1 VSSQLPLALRWPAQQ
16 RFDSYVPGGNGVAVA
31 LLRDAAASAQ
41 APWVFVAGAAG
52 CGKSHLLIAACA
64 QADAAGRSAQYL
76 PLRRLRADAEAAAR
90 SPGGD
95 QSASSAARTDLAGA
109 LRALG
114 SGDLLA
120 FDDIDAIAGDAAA
133 EHALFDLYNR
143 SKVDKS
149 TMLFS
154 AAAPPGQIRIGLPD
168 LVSRLSACAQA
179 ALRPLSDDDRRV
191 ALRQRAQTRGLTLDD
206 GVLDWLFA
214 HTQRDLGS
222 LTALLDRLDRESLA
236 AQRRITVPFLRQVL
250 EAEPKPRDTAG

>member
-1 VSSQLPLALRWPAQQ
+1 MSSQLPLALRWPAQQ

-31 LLRDAAASAQ
+31 LLEDAAATAQ

-76 PLRRLRADAEAAAR
+76 PLRRLRADFDASGRSAR
-90 SPGGD
+90 GNAPGAPAMRPD
-95 QSASSAARTDLAGA
+95 PAGA

-114 SGDLLA
+114 GGDLLA
-120 FDDIDAIAGDAAA
+120 LDDIEAIAGDAAA

-154 AAAPPGQIRIGLPD
+154 AAATPGQIGIGLPD
-168 LVSRLSACAQA
+168 LVSRLAACAQA
-179 ALRPLSDDDRRV
+179 ALRPLSDDDRRA
-191 ALRQRAQTRGLTLDD
+191 ALRQRAQARGLTLDD
-206 GVLDWLFA
+206 VVLDWLFA
-214 HTQRDLGS
+214 RTQRDLGS
-222 LTALLDRLDRESLA
+222 LTVLLDRIDHESLA
-236 AQRRITVPFLRQVL
+236 AQRRITVPFLRQL
-250 EAEPKPRDTAG
+250 LGG